1 MAAIKRGSSVCGG
14 CGTSNGN
21 RAVVCKGCS
30 KTLTNKT
37 KRPKPEPVAQ
47 YSSNVTFLLDAEL
60 KVEIATAYSVRVRPQ
75 GPDYRCFITKGT
87 DGAWKCTNKECEVVR
102 QGRARSMGTGKHYT
116 FSGWSWCKKIIIHVV
131 YIKGAWMH
139 MP

>member
-1 MAAIKRGSSVCGG
+1 MPQ
-14 CGTSNGN
+14 N
-21 RAVVCKGCS
+21 
-30 KTLTNKT
+30 TNKT

-60 KVEIATAYSVRVRPQ
+60 EVEIATAYSVRVRPQ
-75 GPDYRCFITKGT
+75 EPDYRCFITKGT

-102 QGRARSMGTGKHYT
+102 QGRARSMGSGKHYT
-116 FSGWSWCKKIIIHVV
+116 FSGAAGASIAENYNSR
-131 YIKGAWMH
+131 YIYQRCMDAWMH